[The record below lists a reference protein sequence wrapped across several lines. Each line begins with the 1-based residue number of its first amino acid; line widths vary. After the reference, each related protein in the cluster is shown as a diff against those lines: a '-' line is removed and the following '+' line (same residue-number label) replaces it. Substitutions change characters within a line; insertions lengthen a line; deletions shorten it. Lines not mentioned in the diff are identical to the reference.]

1 MMVTTLSDLS
11 SEMHIR
17 KAQASDAAALA
28 QLAEQTFIAT
38 YGPHCDPNMVH
49 EHCQKNFGVS
59 QQLAEIQNEHGITL
73 LQFVG
78 DELIGFVQMKQTEAP
93 PCVLVATDVSAI
105 CLHRYYV
112 TQKWHGK
119 GVALILLEHAIEQA
133 KAVGAQAM
141 WLGMWQHNQR
151 ALSFYQKH
159 GFEIVGEVEY
169 QFGKV
174 IENDKVLFRV
184 L

>member
-1 MMVTTLSDLS
+1 MANTLSDLS
-11 SEMHIR
+11 GEVHIR

-38 YGPHCDPNMVH
+38 YGPHCDHNMVH

-59 QQLAEIQNEHGITL
+59 QQLAEIENEHCITL

-78 DELIGFVQMKQTEAP
+78 NELIGFMQMKQTDAP
-93 PCVLVATDVSAI
+93 PCVQGITEVNTI

-119 GVALILLEHAIEQA
+119 GVALILLKHANEYA
-133 KAVGAQAM
+133 KASGAQAM

-151 ALSFYQKH
+151 ALAFYQKH

-174 IENDKVLFRV
+174 IENDKVLFRI